1 MEVVA
6 RVVVS
11 SPSLGICKQS
21 GTPRAGKLY
30 REFRHQVG
38 RAEECPWSSV
48 LPDYV

>member
-6 RVVVS
+6 RVVVR
-11 SPSLGICKQS
+11 SPSLGVCKQS
-21 GTPRAGKLY
+21 RMPRAGKLY

-38 RAEECPWSSV
+38 RAGECPRSSV